1 MKVETSR
8 VPGGCCGSEIRPDAI
23 AAVVRKGLAKEFTMM
38 LASFLTEDVW
48 IFKVWQFIPMAML
61 VALIF
66 FWKMYRNKQ
75 L

>member
-1 MKVETSR
+1 
-8 VPGGCCGSEIRPDAI
+8 
-23 AAVVRKGLAKEFTMM
+23 MM